1 MSTRTWY
8 WTATVICL
16 LLGAGLRFAGL
27 TRGTSDFVL
36 PEAQQQGVERAFYT
50 FHPDEE
56 TLIRAALELDWQSP
70 FNPPITSYGLLPLYL
85 ARTALLGAPAF
96 DEGPEARRRIYLRV
110 RILAALVSCALPALV
125 LALGIRIS
133 GPAPALLAASF
144 VALAPLAVQQAHFFT
159 VDGFFAFFAL
169 VFFSALLWALE
180 RPTHSRYVLVG
191 LAIGAAAAVR
201 LNGVALGLALI
212 VGHCAEGGWRQIPL
226 RLRDPK
232 LWSAALAAL
241 GSLLVLQPYLL
252 WAPERLWQ
260 NISTD
265 DFVYSMDVARGT
277 LLRPWS
283 LVDMHTTPHLHYWSH
298 LWPQAVGWPLTLGFA
313 SGMLWTLWYRRKVE
327 LPVLVWCLVSLAMIG
342 GLHTK
347 HVRYLLPLLPLLSL
361 FAAGLCQVLWRR
373 HRLVGGVVAAALLV
387 YTAFYGLAF
396 TRIYLEEDSRIQ
408 AGRFL
413 AAHAEN
419 GARIGVEG
427 GGFNMR
433 SLISGSR
440 YTHVNLDAGR
450 LFWMRHYLSCTAAAN
465 FLWNQVKTMDYIAA
479 VDVNRY
485 SQFVGV
491 PALLPAASTF
501 YRSLW
506 SGDLGFTQI
515 DRFKVYPRMLGVSL
529 VDDDAEVS
537 FLGFDHPAV
546 LIFRRQASVEELE
559 KLWTTW
565 QQQFLQDERCA
576 DRLLAQAA
584 DHFRAGDYHKTLA
597 ALDLALA
604 SYPQMHTAYLLQANA
619 YGQIGAERAELQA
632 AQKFVAG
639 YDEANGFLVPW
650 AAAVTSLALGLPD
663 VALHV
668 LHHGI
673 QLSEE
678 LDGHRNL
685 QMATA
690 YILVG
695 RRAQELG
702 YLSQAGEIYGMAATL
717 QPTSHAYELQGFVLY
732 NQGLLDAALQAYER
746 ALELGPDNVTLS
758 TNYGSLLY
766 VKGQPAR
773 AADQFRRAL
782 ALGAGSTAAFRMGL
796 VLLAQGKVKQ
806 AAAAYAEAV
815 EAYGAEEAVRIGAV
829 EELHKEI
836 EKRGGQGQ
844 TILQRYLGKMPRE

>member
-1 MSTRTWY
+1 MWY
-8 WTATVICL
+8 WTAVALCL

-27 TRGTSDFVL
+27 ARGTSDFIL
-36 PEAQQQGVERAFYT
+36 PEAQQDVERAFYT
-50 FHPDEE
+50 FHPDEQ
-56 TLIRAALELDWQSP
+56 TLIRATLDLDWQSP
-70 FNPPITSYGLLPLYL
+70 FDPPLTVYGLLPMYI
-85 ARTALLGAPAF
+85 ARTVLVGAPTL
-96 DEGPEARRRIYLRV
+96 DEGTEARRQIYLRV
-110 RILAALVSCALPALV
+110 RVLAALIGCALPALV
-125 LALGIRIS
+125 LALGRRTL
-133 GPAPALLAASF
+133 GPAAALLAASF
-144 VALAPLAVQQAHFFT
+144 VAFAPLAVQQAHFFT

-169 VFFSALLWALE
+169 VFFCTLPWALE
-180 RPTHSRYVLVG
+180 RPTYSRYILVG

-212 VGHCAEGGWRQIPL
+212 VGHCAEGSWRQVPL
-226 RLRDPK
+226 WLKDPK
-232 LWSAALAAL
+232 LWTAALTAL
-241 GSLLVLQPYLL
+241 GALLVLQPYLL
-252 WAPERLWQ
+252 WVPERLWQ

-265 DFVYSMDVARGT
+265 DFASAMAIARGT
-277 LLRPWS
+277 LLVPWS
-283 LVDMHTTPHLHYWSH
+283 LVDMHTTPHLHYWTH
-298 LWPQAVGWPLTLGFA
+298 LWPKAVGWPLTLGFA
-313 SGMLWTLWYRRKVE
+313 GGMLWTLWHRRKGE

-347 HVRYLLPLLPLLSL
+347 YVRYVLPLLPLLSL
-361 FAAGLCQVLWRR
+361 FAAGLCQALWLR
-373 HRLVGGVVAAALLV
+373 HRLVGTAVVVALLG

-413 AAHAEN
+413 AAHAED
-419 GARIGVEG
+419 GARVGVEG
-427 GGFNMR
+427 GGFNMK

-440 YTHVNLDAGR
+440 YTHVSLNAAR

-485 SQFVGV
+485 RQFVGV
-491 PALLPAASTF
+491 PALLPAASAF

-506 SGDLGFTQI
+506 SGELGFTQI

-565 QQQFLQDERCA
+565 QQQLLQDERCA

-584 DHFRAGDYHKTLA
+584 DHFRAGAYHKTLA

-619 YGQIGAERAELQA
+619 YGQIGVERAELQA

-639 YDEANGFLVPW
+639 YNEVKGFLVPW
-650 AAAVTSLALGLPD
+650 ATAATSLALGLPD
-663 VALHV
+663 MALHV

-673 QLSEE
+673 QLNEKLTAAANS
-678 LDGHRNL
+678 
-685 QMATA
+685 QMATS

-717 QPTSHAYELQGFVLY
+717 QPTSDAYELQGFVLY
-732 NQGLLDAALQAYER
+732 DQGLFDAALQAYER
-746 ALELGPDNVTLS
+746 ALELDPDDVTLRTS
-758 TNYGSLLY
+758 YGSLLY

-796 VLLAQGKVKQ
+796 VLLAQGKVEQ

>member
-50 FHPDEE
+50 FHPDEK
-56 TLIRAALELDWQSP
+56 TLIRATLALDWQSP
-70 FNPPITSYGLLPLYL
+70 FDPPITSYGLLPMYL

-110 RILAALVSCALPALV
+110 RILAALVGCALPALV
-125 LALGIRIS
+125 LALGLRIS
-133 GPAPALLAASF
+133 GPAPALLATSF
-144 VALAPLAVQQAHFFT
+144 VVFAPLAVQQAHFFT
-159 VDGFFAFFAL
+159 VDGFLAFFTL
-169 VFFSALLWALE
+169 VFFFALLWALE

-201 LNGVALGLALI
+201 FNGVALGLALI

-260 NISTD
+260 NISID
-265 DFVYSMDVARGT
+265 DFVYSMDVARGS

-298 LWPQAVGWPLTLGFA
+298 LWPQSVGWPLTLGFA
-313 SGMLWTLWYRRKVE
+313 SGMLWTLWHRRKVE

-347 HVRYLLPLLPLLSL
+347 YVRYVLPLLPLLSL

-413 AAHAEN
+413 AAHAED
-419 GARIGVEG
+419 GARVGVEG

-440 YTHVNLDAGR
+440 YTHVSLDAGR

-465 FLWNQVKTMDYIAA
+465 FLWNEVKTMDYIAA

-485 SQFVGV
+485 RQFVAV
-491 PALLPAASTF
+491 PALLPAASAF

-506 SGDLGFTQI
+506 NRELGFVQI
-515 DRFKVYPRMLGVSL
+515 GRFKVYPRMLGVSL
-529 VDDDAEVS
+529 MDDDAEVS

-546 LIFRRQASVEELE
+546 LVFRRQASVEKLE
-559 KLWTTW
+559 KHWTSW
-565 QQQFLQDERCA
+565 RRRLLQDERCA
-576 DRLLAQAA
+576 DHLLAQAA
-584 DHFRAGDYHKTLA
+584 DHFRAGDYHETLA
-597 ALDLALA
+597 TLDLALKF
-604 SYPQMHTAYLLQANA
+604 YPQMHTTYLLQAIA
-619 YGQIGAERAELQA
+619 YWQVGDERAKLQA
-632 AQKFVAG
+632 VQKFVAG
-639 YDEANGFLVPW
+639 YNKGNGYLVPW
-650 AAAVTSLALGLPD
+650 AAAVTSLTLDLPD

-668 LHHGI
+668 LHHGV
-673 QLSEE
+673 QLGDHLTTAAMADMADSY
-678 LDGHRNL
+678 LD
-685 QMATA
+685 A
-690 YILVG
+690 G
-695 RRAQELG
+695 RWAQELG
-702 YLSQAGEIYGMAATL
+702 YLSQADAIYDMAATL
-717 QPTSHAYELQGFVLY
+717 RPT
-732 NQGLLDAALQAYER
+732 
-746 ALELGPDNVTLS
+746 
-758 TNYGSLLY
+758 
-766 VKGQPAR
+766 
-773 AADQFRRAL
+773 
-782 ALGAGSTAAFRMGL
+782 
-796 VLLAQGKVKQ
+796 
-806 AAAAYAEAV
+806 
-815 EAYGAEEAVRIGAV
+815 
-829 EELHKEI
+829 KE
-836 EKRGGQGQ
+836 
-844 TILQRYLGKMPRE
+844 KMSIK

>member
-1 MSTRTWY
+1 MSTRTYY

-36 PEAQQQGVERAFYT
+36 PEAQQQGIERAFYT

-70 FNPPITSYGLLPLYL
+70 FKPPITSYGLLPLYL

-96 DEGPEARRRIYLRV
+96 DEGPEAHRRIYLRV
-110 RILAALVSCALPALV
+110 RILAALVGCALPALV
-125 LALGIRIS
+125 LALGHRIL
-133 GPAPALLAASF
+133 GPGPALLAASF
-144 VALAPLAVQQAHFFT
+144 VVFAPLAVQQAHFFT

-169 VFFSALLWALE
+169 AFFCALPWAME
-180 RPTHSRYVLVG
+180 RPTYSRYALVG
-191 LAIGAAAAVR
+191 LAIGVAAAVR

-212 VGHCAEGGWRQIPL
+212 VGHCAEGNWRQVPL
-226 RLRDPK
+226 RLKDPK
-232 LWSAALAAL
+232 LWAAALAAL
-241 GSLLVLQPYLL
+241 GTLLVLQPYLL

-265 DFVYSMDVARGT
+265 DFASSMAIARGT
-277 LLRPWS
+277 LLVPWS
-283 LVDMHTTPHLHYWSH
+283 LTDMHTAPHLHYWTH

-313 SGMLWTLWYRRKVE
+313 GGMLWTLWHRRKGE

-347 HVRYLLPLLPLLSL
+347 HVRYVLPLLPLLSL

-373 HRLVGGVVAAALLV
+373 HRLVGRVVAAALLG

-413 AAHAEN
+413 AARAED
-419 GARIGVEG
+419 GARVGVEG

-440 YTHVNLDAGR
+440 YTHVSLNAGR

-465 FLWNQVKTMDYIAA
+465 FLWNQVKTMDYIAV

-485 SQFVGV
+485 RQFVGV
-491 PALLPAASTF
+491 TGLLPAASTF

-515 DRFKVYPRMLGVSL
+515 DRFKVYSRMLGVSL
-529 VDDDAEVS
+529 ADDDAEVS

-565 QQQFLQDERCA
+565 QQQLLQDERCA

-597 ALDLALA
+597 ALDLALS

-619 YGQIGAERAELQA
+619 YGQIGAEKAELQA
-632 AQKFVAG
+632 AQKVMAS
-639 YDEANGFLVPW
+639 YNEVNGFLVPW
-650 AAAVTSLALGLPD
+650 AAAATLLTLGLPD

-668 LHHGI
+668 LRHGV
-673 QLSEE
+673 QLGEQLTDS
-678 LDGHRNL
+678 GNR
-685 QMATA
+685 QMADSYLDA
-690 YILVG
+690 G
-695 RRAQELG
+695 RRAQALG
-702 YLSQAGEIYGMAATL
+702 YLSQAGEIYGMSATL
-717 QPTSHAYELQGFVLY
+717 RPTSQAYKWQSMVLY
-732 NQGLLDAALQAYER
+732 DQGLTDAALQAQER
-746 ALELGPDNVTLS
+746 ALELDPDDAIARMA
-758 TNYGSLLY
+758 YGSLLY
-766 VKGQPAR
+766 VEGQLAR
-773 AADQFRRAL
+773 AADQLRQAL
-782 ALGAGSTAAFRMGL
+782 AIEPHSGAAFRMGL
-796 VLLAQGKVKQ
+796 VLLAQGEVKQ

-815 EAYGAEEAVRIGAV
+815 EAYGAEEAVRIGAI

-836 EKRGGQGQ
+836 ERRGGQGQ
-844 TILQRYLGKMPRE
+844 TILQRYWGKMPRE